1 MINRIAFFFLNR
13 VVIVL
18 LLHDVCGKC
27 DEFVHILIK
36 YSSEVVGFGGGGE
49 FVLRVFILAFD
60 HRS

>member
-1 MINRIAFFFLNR
+1 M
-13 VVIVL
+13 IVL

-49 FVLRVFILAFD
+49 FGLRVFILAFD